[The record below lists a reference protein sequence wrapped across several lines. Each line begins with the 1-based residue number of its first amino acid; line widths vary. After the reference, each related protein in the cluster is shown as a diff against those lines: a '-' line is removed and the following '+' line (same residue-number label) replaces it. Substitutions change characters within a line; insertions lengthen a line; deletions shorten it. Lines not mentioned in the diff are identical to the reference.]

1 MPLEFVTPREP
12 LPTEEPVAD
21 KGPLAGVQAHV
32 GPQQGRLPE
41 SLATVGDMAHVLLLA
56 LLSRPEDGRWGR
68 GKGKRSKGGGGRWGQ
83 DRMERMSPVREHRR
97 RGGGQVVWSHY
108 LVPSQSVSQGEA
120 WGTGHLPAGSLLPP
134 LLLPLVPV
142 LAVGTCAGHAAPLL
156 AGLGLSRQGLLH
168 LQLDLGGAQP
178 TYGQVVSRNILHCQ
192 LLLPYGRRRARFRVR
207 KPEGAQ
213 EEASHPSSLLH
224 MIGG

>member
-1 MPLEFVTPREP
+1 MLGEMVTPHEALLTLGTLEAFVPCVGTGMPLEFVTPREP

-56 LLSRPEDGRWGR
+56 LLSRP
-68 GKGKRSKGGGGRWGQ
+68 
-83 DRMERMSPVREHRR
+83 
-97 RGGGQVVWSHY
+97 
-108 LVPSQSVSQGEA
+108 
-120 WGTGHLPAGSLLPP
+120 
-134 LLLPLVPV
+134 LVPV
-142 LAVGTCAGHAAPLL
+142 LAVGTCASHAAPLL

-178 TYGQVVSRNILHCQ
+178 TYGQVVPRNILHCQ
-192 LLLPYGRRRARFRVR
+192 LLLPSSVGDGDRHALDLDPVDVNGLHGLGRCGQLGCVQADDAPSRRDLWQRPLF
-207 KPEGAQ
+207 PENAA
-213 EEASHPSSLLH
+213 ECFLLVPL
-224 MIGG
+224 